1 MTRLNSRFK
10 LGLLLVFSLSYLF
23 SCAHGEQI
31 DPGDPEVEIWEL
43 QLTGG
48 TQGNLNMLIKRT
60 KIENDIYAIAGK
72 FYGKI
77 EDHKGG
83 AGEADYKFE
92 GRIEGDFFKAS
103 FSGHSEM
110 AEGPSYVSGSMNGTI
125 IKSQG
130 SGTYRA
136 LHSLGPS
143 TGKYTMKRSRLKE

>member
-1 MTRLNSRFK
+1 MKLRAVENAQIRRHIITRLNSRFIVA
-10 LGLLLVFSLSYLF
+10 LLLVFSLSYLF

-31 DPGDPEVEIWEL
+31 DLGDTEVEIWEL

-48 TQGNLNMLIKRT
+48 TQGSLNMLIKRT

-92 GRIEGDFFKAS
+92 GRIEGDFLRPVSAVIPKWLKAPPMLV
-103 FSGHSEM
+103 E
-110 AEGPSYVSGSMNGTI
+110 A
-125 IKSQG
+125 
-130 SGTYRA
+130 
-136 LHSLGPS
+136 
-143 TGKYTMKRSRLKE
+143 